1 MVPWEQGMV
10 ELEDLCGRTVGEFVL
25 RERIDEGGF
34 GAVYRCEQ
42 PLLGREAVVKVL
54 HQRLRR
60 NDVVLQRFMRE
71 AQLASR
77 LDHPYAAHVYA
88 FGIEPDDGL
97 FWIAME
103 MVQGIAL
110 NRWLKER
117 GPLSLAQL
125 VPFFDR
131 VAEVVQT
138 AHERGIIHRDL
149 KPSNVMVIERAGRL
163 LPKLLDF
170 GIAKLLDEAAVP
182 LPAPRGSRPHV
193 AIAGEDDTAQ
203 VSPSDSW
210 PNPSEIAT
218 LTGNTS
224 PPPRR
229 DHEQRLTHADA
240 TIGSPPYMSPE
251 QWNNAVTV
259 GPASDLYALGVVAYE
274 ALTGRRPFTAT
285 SIAEYVDLHCNY
297 PVPPLGDGFSP
308 DLDRL
313 FQRALAKRPEDR
325 WATALELA
333 TALRSASGLAANP
346 TDLPRLDD
354 SVRDAW
360 LAGAPQPLAESIAAL
375 DGARNA
381 HQARDAAQELIR
393 NLLRYLLAVALAT
406 RAQVREDRQDPAL
419 LDLVRQLRRRDLDED
434 ERVRLLR
441 LLVRPLVGRR
451 GAHPIPELVDLLSP
465 HDDDTG
471 DELDP
476 ILALHPTTDHAGSED
491 LVRERLARLL
501 PELATL
507 LRKLSFVLEY
517 VLVVPRNGDAERWT
531 GLRRQRRPAATVQSG
546 ELVKHHPMLLDREGR
561 VCVDLWPMIQLVSPT
576 ERAEAELFLFDGRG
590 RNGARMIAAPAGFE
604 HHDPSVWEW
613 IATRVI
619 ADLDNSSTVGGS
631 DRAPYLGL
639 TPFSTSDAARFVG
652 RETEV
657 DSFVNRLRQRPL
669 QVVVG
674 PSGAGKT
681 SFIHAGVL
689 PALPPSWRTVT
700 LRPGAAPIAALAARL
715 ATADLAV
722 ADLRT
727 TLESAPATAAALIAQ
742 TVTSGTLVIV
752 VDHLEELFTLC
763 TSPDERVRFAAV
775 IAELSAS
782 TDAPIRVIGAI
793 RDDFLMNL
801 DALAPLRALLSP
813 AVVLLGNP
821 TRDALVRIVVEPA
834 RRAGYA
840 LSDPELATDMV
851 AVVADRP
858 GALAL
863 LSFTAARLWELRDR
877 RFRQLTRNA
886 YDAMGGI
893 GGALG
898 RHAEETLDSLSAD
911 EQRLARE
918 IFRHLVTSEGTR
930 ALVTGKELRQ
940 RLSTTR
946 AETLIDKLVAARLL
960 AVSDSSGEAHVEV
973 IHDALIDAWPRLQQ
987 WVREDLDDA
996 RMRDQLRI
1004 AARQWQERNR
1014 SRALLWR
1021 DDVLI
1026 DLERWLRRPGSRSLS
1041 DLETAF
1047 VGASRRY
1054 ERRASRGRRVFLAV
1068 AAAFVVLFAVV
1079 QYRAMETRV
1088 AQRLSEARVTQI
1100 YVEQGRHALLDGK
1113 HMEALLYLAEAMHRG
1128 DDSASV
1134 RFMLE
1139 RAAQAME
1146 GETLRLSTKSG
1157 RMWSAVFS
1165 SDGSRIVTTDDTS
1178 ALVWDAATGTK
1189 LLTLSH
1195 GDKVYQALYTADQT
1209 KLVTASAD
1217 GTVRIWDA
1225 RTGAPIRSLVQPP
1238 NRHSSYRIVAVSR
1251 DDKLVAS
1258 IDEMQS
1264 IARVWHLETGE
1275 LVAELSNEA
1284 AGNSSLAFSP
1294 DARWLATTGGNEVQL
1309 FDTHTW
1315 KAARTLPVL
1324 SVRSIAFDS
1333 TSNRLATGTVL
1344 GDVSIWA
1351 IPDGARVGHLLEIG
1365 NPIDHVVFSPDD
1377 KLIAAASRD
1386 GSELIWQTSTGQLQ
1400 SRLSNHRLRIWSTEF
1415 DRTSKRIVS
1424 ASTDRTVV
1432 VSDVDSGM
1440 PLSVFEGPGNVVASA
1455 HFDPS
1460 SQRVVGASWDGTV
1473 RVWKVQSPYR
1483 RWTSLEVG
1491 KDCATDVTPDEDRRF
1506 VAVSC
1511 ASHDR
1516 TFVWDTAGDRL
1527 LAELPS
1533 VTRVEG
1539 RFSSASPAVSAN
1551 GKIAAIARG
1560 ETVELYSLP
1569 EGRLVRTVRHAAS
1582 VTAVRFGTSDG
1593 TLASGSSDGQV
1604 LLTSEAG
1611 HTEQVRPP
1619 ASGDAIDAVSIL
1631 PDGRLLVAD
1640 LGRRLALLDPHL
1652 HTVLAEMG
1660 LPTRVQ
1666 ALRTSPDGQRAIT
1679 IPVVSSPSAP
1689 ILWDLEHGQEI
1700 ARLEGHNAQVYSAQ
1714 FVGDGHE
1721 ILTAGTDGAARA
1733 WDGATGQLR
1742 QTYFGTTTLLVDAA
1756 RSRDGALVVA
1766 VSGDGVMR
1774 FWDAATGNSL
1784 WALRAHTSMIS
1795 GVHFEGDTIVTRGFR
1810 GELSRWEI
1818 PKSASARQL
1827 IERVDRLIQG
1837 SPLRFDEDGG
1847 HLVTRAASAR

>member
-1 MVPWEQGMV
+1 MV
-10 ELEDLCGRTVGEFVL
+10 EIEDLCGRTVGEFVL

-138 AHERGIIHRDL
+138 AHERGIVHRDL

-182 LPAPRGSRPHV
+182 LPAPRGSRPNV
-193 AIAGEDDTAQ
+193 AIVGDDDTAQ

-210 PNPSEIAT
+210 PSPSEIAT
-218 LTGNTS
+218 LTGSTA

-229 DHEQRLTHADA
+229 DREQRLTHADA

-451 GAHPIPELVDLLSP
+451 GAHPIPELVDLVTP
-465 HDDDTG
+465 RDDDTG

-476 ILALHPTTDHAGSED
+476 ILALHPTSDHAGSED

-507 LRKLSFVLEY
+507 LRKLSFALDY

-531 GLRRQRRPAATVQSG
+531 GLRRQRRAAAAVQSG

-561 VCVDLWPMIQLVSPT
+561 VCVDLWPMVQVVSPT
-576 ERAEAELFLFDGRG
+576 ERAEPELFLFDGRG
-590 RNGARMIAAPAGFE
+590 RNGARLIAAPAGFE
-604 HHDPSVWEW
+604 HHDPTVWEW

-619 ADLDNSSTVGGS
+619 ADLDNSASVGGS

-639 TPFSTSDAARFVG
+639 TPFSTGDAARFVG

-689 PALPPSWRTVT
+689 PALPTSWRTVT

-715 ATADLAV
+715 ATADLSV
-722 ADLRT
+722 AALRAA
-727 TLESAPATAAALIAQ
+727 LESTPATAAALVAQ
-742 TVTSGTLVIV
+742 TVTTGTLVIV
-752 VDHLEELFTLC
+752 IDHLEELFTLC
-763 TSPDERVRFAAV
+763 PSSDERLRFAAAV
-775 IAELSAS
+775 AELSAS

-801 DALAPLRALLSP
+801 DALAPLRAMLSP

-898 RHAEETLDSLSAD
+898 RHAEETLDGLSAD

-930 ALVTGKELRQ
+930 ALVTGTELRQ
-940 RLSTTR
+940 RLSTSR
-946 AETLIDKLVAARLL
+946 ADALIDKLVAARLL

-987 WVREDLDDA
+987 WVREDVDDA

-1004 AARQWQERNR
+1004 AARQWQERSR
-1014 SRALLWR
+1014 SHTLLWR
-1021 DDVLI
+1021 GDVLA
-1026 DLERWLRRPGSRSLS
+1026 DLERWLRRPSARSLS
-1041 DLETAF
+1041 DLESAF
-1047 VGASRRY
+1047 VAACRRSTRRLSR
-1054 ERRASRGRRVFLAV
+1054 SRWAMGVLVVLAV
-1068 AAAFVVLFAVV
+1068 IAAV
-1079 QYRAMETRV
+1079 QYRAVIQTRI
-1088 AQRLSEARVTQI
+1088 AENNAYIRVTQVYI
-1100 YVEQGRHALLDGK
+1100 DQGRHALIDGNSAL
-1113 HMEALLYLAEAMHRG
+1113 ALLYLSQAVLRG
-1128 DDSASV
+1128 DDSPTV
-1134 RFMLE
+1134 KFMLA
-1139 RAAQAME
+1139 RAAQP
-1146 GETLRLSTKSG
+1146 RLAERDVLMATSG
-1157 RMWSAVFS
+1157 RMLSAVFS
-1165 SDGSRIVTTDDTS
+1165 PDGAQILTTDDKS
-1178 ALVWDAATGTK
+1178 ARVWDAQAGT
-1189 LLTLSH
+1189 LLFSLAH
-1195 GDKVYQALYTADQT
+1195 NDGVYQAVYAADGQT
-1209 KLVTASAD
+1209 LISGSAD
-1217 GTVRIWDA
+1217 GSVRIWHAKTGTLLRMLTHKSSTVSQFSYEVIALSPDGQKIAALDKTNGVAHVWDVHSGEFLSELVNDVIPQSSPSLEFSADGRWLAMTGKDSA
-1225 RTGAPIRSLVQPP
+1225 RVFDTTTWKSTLTIEAPEITSLDFAPSGS
-1238 NRHSSYRIVAVSR
+1238 NLATATRLG
-1251 DDKLVAS
+1251 DAS
-1258 IDEMQS
+1258 IWS
-1264 IARVWHLETGE
+1264 VPSGTRVRHLLDAGE
-1275 LVAELSNEA
+1275 ILSRI
-1284 AGNSSLAFSP
+1284 AFSP
-1294 DARWLATTGGNEVQL
+1294 DGLLVAVGSQEGGERV
-1309 FDTHTW
+1309 W
-1315 KAARTLPVL
+1315 SA
-1324 SVRSIAFDS
+1324 
-1333 TSNRLATGTVL
+1333 ATGHL
-1344 GDVSIWA
+1344 DVRLNNHHGAITSI
-1351 IPDGARVGHLLEIG
+1351 D
-1365 NPIDHVVFSPDD
+1365 
-1377 KLIAAASRD
+1377 
-1386 GSELIWQTSTGQLQ
+1386 
-1400 SRLSNHRLRIWSTEF
+1400 F
-1415 DRTSKRIVS
+1415 DPTSKLVVS
-1424 ASTDRTVV
+1424 AGADSVVV
-1432 VSDVDSGM
+1432 VSDVEAGM
-1440 PLSVFEGPGNVVASA
+1440 PLSVLEGPRGSVTTA
-1455 HFDPS
+1455 HFDRTS
-1460 SQRVVGASWDGTV
+1460 GRVVGASWDGTA
-1473 RVWKVQSPYR
+1473 RVWNATSPYR
-1483 RWTSLEVG
+1483 RWGSQPIG
-1491 KDCATDVTPDEDRRF
+1491 RDCGNSVRPNEDGRY

-1511 ASHDR
+1511 TEHG
-1516 TFVWDTAGDRL
+1516 TKVWDTMLDKL

-1533 VTRVEG
+1533 SIKNEG
-1539 RFSSASPAVSAN
+1539 RFNSPVAAVSAEGDLVAVPL
-1551 GKIAAIARG
+1551 GKLVA
-1560 ETVELYSLP
+1560 LYRLP
-1569 EGRLVRTVRHAAS
+1569 GGAPAGQIVHATS
-1582 VTAVRFGTSDG
+1582 VTALGFAAG
-1593 TLASGSSDGQV
+1593 
-1604 LLTSEAG
+1604 G
-1611 HTEQVRPP
+1611 HTLVS
-1619 ASGDAIDAVSIL
+1619 ASVDGALKITRDGSVLFAVDPTNTAVDVASFL
-1631 PDGRLLVAD
+1631 PDGRIVTADTHRQLRFYDAERYALVAQLELSSRIRAIRPSGD
-1640 LGRRLALLDPHL
+1640 SRRLVTIPTTDVPAPPVLWDLDHYRVIVPLIGHTGQVFSARFQRGDREIVTVGSDGIARIWDGGSGRLRQSFFGSTAFLLDS
-1652 HTVLAEMG
+1652 
-1660 LPTRVQ
+1660 
-1666 ALRTSPDGQRAIT
+1666 ALSPDG
-1679 IPVVSSPSAP
+1679 SM
-1689 ILWDLEHGQEI
+1689 L
-1700 ARLEGHNAQVYSAQ
+1700 
-1714 FVGDGHE
+1714 
-1721 ILTAGTDGAARA
+1721 LTAG
-1733 WDGATGQLR
+1733 
-1742 QTYFGTTTLLVDAA
+1742 
-1756 RSRDGALVVA
+1756 
-1766 VSGDGVMR
+1766 GDGVVR
-1774 FWDAATGNSL
+1774 FWEAASGSL
-1784 WALRAHTSMIS
+1784 LWTLRAHKSIIS
-1795 GVHFEGDTIVTRGFR
+1795 SVHFEGSQIVTRGFS
-1810 GELSRWEI
+1810 GEMSKWEL
-1818 PKSASARQL
+1818 PPLVSPVRMEQL
-1827 IERVDRLIQG
+1827 VRCLPE
-1837 SPLRFDEDGG
+1837 RFDSETDGWVDQSPCVVQG
-1847 HLVTRAASAR
+1847 NHSPG